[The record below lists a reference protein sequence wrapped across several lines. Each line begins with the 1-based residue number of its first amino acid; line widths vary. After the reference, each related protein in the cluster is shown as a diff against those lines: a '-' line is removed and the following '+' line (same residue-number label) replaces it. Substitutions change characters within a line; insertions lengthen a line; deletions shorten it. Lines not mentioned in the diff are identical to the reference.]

1 MINTNMRNADF
12 QILKEISWR
21 RPLTPAELARLRQFL
36 AAHPE
41 KQGEWEEDTALDL
54 LLYRLPSARVSS
66 NFTARV
72 MQAAQSAPT
81 RSAWRQWLA
90 SWPPFPAIW
99 LPRCALG
106 AAMVCAG
113 LLSFRGYQMEQRAQ
127 AARNLASV
135 SRLAALP
142 PMDWLKNFDTID
154 RLNKV
159 KVADDDLLAA
169 LQ

>member
-1 MINTNMRNADF
+1 
-12 QILKEISWR
+12 
-21 RPLTPAELARLRQFL
+21 LTPPELARLRQCL

-41 KQGEWEEDTALDL
+41 LQGRWEEEAALDRL
-54 LLYRLPSARVSS
+54 LHRLPAARVSS

-72 MQAAQSAPT
+72 MQAAQHAPA
-81 RSAWRQWLA
+81 RSGWRRWLA
-90 SWPPFPAIW
+90 SWPPAPAMW

-106 AAMVCAG
+106 AAMVCVG
-113 LLSFRGYQMEQRAQ
+113 LLSFRGYHQLAQRAQ
-127 AARNLASV
+127 AARDLASV

-142 PMDWLKNFDTID
+142 RMEWLKDFDTIE

-159 KVADDDLLAA
+159 KVADDDLLAV

>member
-1 MINTNMRNADF
+1 MMNANMQEF
-12 QILKEISWR
+12 QNLKEISWR
-21 RPLTPAELARLRQFL
+21 RPLSAPELARLREIL

-41 KQGEWEEDTALDL
+41 FQRRWEEEAALDRL
-54 LLYRLPSARVSS
+54 LHRLPAARVSS

-72 MQAAQSAPT
+72 VQAAQRAPAQSGW
-81 RSAWRQWLA
+81 RHWLAWR
-90 SWPPFPAIW
+90 PPAVSRW
-99 LPRCALG
+99 VPRCALG
-106 AAMVCAG
+106 AAMVCVG
-113 LLSFRGYQMEQRAQ
+113 LLTFHGYQLSQRAQ
-127 AARNLASV
+127 AARDLASV

-142 PMDWLKNFDTID
+142 PMDWLKNFDTIE